1 MDPWI
6 SLAAEICNRGIKEN
20 DTAFLNSDWYKEL
33 KAAVFGWEALK
44 DNRLNIQDIKNT
56 RSVR

>member
-20 DTAFLNSDWYKEL
+20 DTAFLNSDWYREL
-33 KAAVFGWEALK
+33 KSAVFGWEDIK
-44 DNRLNIQDIKNT
+44 NSRGNIQDIKNI
-56 RSVR
+56 RSAK

>member
-20 DTAFLNSDWYKEL
+20 DTAFLNSDWYREL
-33 KAAVFGWEALK
+33 KSAVFGWEDIK
-44 DNRLNIQDIKNT
+44 NTRCNIQDIKNI
-56 RSVR
+56 RSAK